1 MRVLDGEGRSQPLT
15 RVLPYAYAVVR
26 DDPPEVFVAENL
38 DVLHRVLALHVVAQ
52 VPGNQFGGQ
61 AAYVREAL
69 LDERW
74 ADAVVAW
81 MELTNVVIDVYDSG
95 PDLYE
100 AGDVS
105 GEASQMRLQ
114 FTPLFEQ
121 EE

>member
-1 MRVLDGEGRSQPLT
+1 M
-15 RVLPYAYAVVR
+15 
-26 DDPPEVFVAENL
+26 
-38 DVLHRVLALHVVAQ
+38 LHRVLAFHVVAQ

-69 LDERW
+69 RDERC

-81 MELTNVVIDVYDSG
+81 MELTDVAIDVYDSG

-100 AGDVS
+100 VEDVS